1 MTNETSGAA
10 GRAADAGWLVKA
22 GNFWFHWR
30 NTLFPVAFLLVFVPG
45 PRLFESPVTAA
56 LVGFAVAGLGQC
68 VRAATIGFKYV
79 IRGGRNRRVYAE
91 DLVTEGLY
99 RQCRNPMYVGNLLI
113 LFGVSIASNSWGCAL
128 TAIPLFLFIYV
139 AIVAAEEDF
148 LRRKFGPAYD
158 EFCADVPRW
167 LPRLRGLRDSVR
179 GLRFHWRR
187 VLLKEYGTPLGWMVG
202 IAVLAIYNL
211 HQDGS
216 FDGDWPFVHGFEALI
231 LAAVA
236 GWVVALYL
244 KRSRKLTAD

>member
-1 MTNETSGAA
+1 MSDSNAPVAA
-10 GRAADAGWLVKA
+10 PAEGGWLVKA

-45 PRLFESPVTAA
+45 PELFASPLVAA
-56 LVGFAVAGLGQC
+56 LLGLAVAGLGQA

-91 DLVTEGLY
+91 DLVTDGLY

-148 LRRKFGPAYD
+148 LRRKFGAAYD
-158 EFCADVPRW
+158 AFCADVPRW
-167 LPRLRGLRDSVR
+167 LPRVRGLRESVR
-179 GLRFHWRR
+179 GLEFRWKR
-187 VLLKEYGTPLGWMVG
+187 VVLKEYGTPLGWIVG
-202 IAVLAIYNL
+202 ISLLAIYNL
-211 HQDGS
+211 HRDGT
-216 FDGDWPFVHGFEALI
+216 FDGDWLYVYEFEDLMALAI
-231 LAAVA
+231 V
-236 GWVVALYL
+236 GWAIALYL
-244 KRSRKLTAD
+244 KRSRKLTLD